1 MEKQVG
7 LMSYRLKLLLSM
19 KKLYLVFSIV
29 KLTTVFEDLILDQCA
44 LFLLDSVIVNNKPI
58 NIIPCR
64 YVKLLPAR

>member
-44 LFLLDSVIVNNKPI
+44 LFLLDSVIVNNKEG
-58 NIIPCR
+58 
-64 YVKLLPAR
+64 